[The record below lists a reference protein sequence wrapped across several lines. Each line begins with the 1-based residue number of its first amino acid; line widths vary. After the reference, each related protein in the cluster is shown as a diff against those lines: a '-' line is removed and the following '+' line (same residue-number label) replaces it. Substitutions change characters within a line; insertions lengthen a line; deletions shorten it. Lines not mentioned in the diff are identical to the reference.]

1 MSELGKEELLEM
13 LDEAQKLCLQEE
25 YSIDEKIAVRGRFDR
40 CKAIVEQHFDLSYH
54 PSAFGNN
61 KQSPEPGVDEE
72 MAGFLDAVGL
82 ALEHVNWKYYAR
94 KATVLLQIKQLLTQK
109 RVVSREEILSVVKRI
124 NDEITPGGMTTA
136 RMVEIAYEEL
146 GIEVV
151 EK

>member
-1 MSELGKEELLEM
+1 MKVK
-13 LDEAQKLCLQEE
+13 DI
-25 YSIDEKIAVRGRFDR
+25 YDWIDNCTCHDPDILHE
-40 CKAIVEQHFDLSYH
+40 
-54 PSAFGNN
+54 
-61 KQSPEPGVDEE
+61 
-72 MAGFLDAVGL
+72 
-82 ALEHVNWKYYAR
+82 
-94 KATVLLQIKQLLTQK
+94 IKQLLTQK